1 MEHQIEVLNRRLGFD
16 DPKEAHVAGELVRA
30 SEAARR
36 LGIPTKDLLRL
47 VYDRKIRFLMV
58 DGIAHIP
65 PDAVEEYRTEAS

>member
-1 MEHQIEVLNRRLGFD
+1 M
-16 DPKEAHVAGELVRA
+16 AGEFLRA

-47 VYDRKIRFLMV
+47 VYDRKIRFVMR

-65 PDAVEEYRTEAS
+65 VDAVEEYRTQAS